1 MEEQQKRIILDSIIY
16 DDKKMERRLKGIG
29 EKIMRERMRQNMSI
43 SKLAELSNLST
54 SCISKVE
61 SARCRT
67 SLRTLIKIAAALG
80 VSVGA
85 ILDSEEDMD
94 TFLSKDQETDK
105 QASLTSGER
114 FEQIMEDVGDGT
126 VDFFLEMADDLIK
139 IIGQERDI

>member
-1 MEEQQKRIILDSIIY
+1 MAEQQKRVCIDSIIY
-16 DDKKMERRLKGIG
+16 DDKKMEQRLKNIG
-29 EKIMRERMRQNMSI
+29 EKIMQERMRQNMSI
-43 SKLAELSNLST
+43 SKLAEISNLST

-85 ILDSEEDMD
+85 ILDSGENMD
-94 TFLSKDQETDK
+94 TFLSTEQETDK
-105 QASLTSGER
+105 RAFLTSGER

-126 VDFFLEMADDLIK
+126 VDFFLEMADDLLR
-139 IIGQERDI
+139 IIGREKDI

>member
-1 MEEQQKRIILDSIIY
+1 MTEQQKRVCIDSIIY
-16 DDKKMERRLKGIG
+16 DDKKMEQRLKNIG
-29 EKIMRERMRQNMSI
+29 EKIMQERMRQNMSI
-43 SKLAELSNLST
+43 SKLAEISNLST

-85 ILDSEEDMD
+85 ILDSEENMD
-94 TFLSKDQETDK
+94 TFLSTEQETDK
-105 QASLTSGER
+105 RAFLTSGER

-126 VDFFLEMADDLIK
+126 VDFFLEMADDLIR
-139 IIGQERDI
+139 IIGREKDI

>member
-1 MEEQQKRIILDSIIY
+1 MAEQQKRVCIDSIIY
-16 DDKKMERRLKGIG
+16 DDKKMEQRLKNIG
-29 EKIMRERMRQNMSI
+29 EKIMQERMRQNMSI
-43 SKLAELSNLST
+43 SKLAEISNLST

-85 ILDSEEDMD
+85 ILDSGENMD
-94 TFLSKDQETDK
+94 TFLSTEQETDK
-105 QASLTSGER
+105 RAFLTSGER

-126 VDFFLEMADDLIK
+126 VDFFLEMADDLIR
-139 IIGQERDI
+139 IIGREKDI